1 MGGRSIARALARVQS
16 GETTF
21 DGFVRET
28 AEDWRRLSQETF
40 RRWPLPAA
48 VERQDVEQEMLMA
61 AWRATGDYDATR
73 GTTIEQRVVWCAVT
87 DARKFLHRQR
97 NSYRRDARAP
107 GRFEVRQEASDP
119 EPTVE
124 ARQAGFVA
132 QEALIGHLAEPH
144 PGSATVPGLTA
155 DPTQWKS
162 AWTILREGARE
173 ASEGRHKAEAEIQAL
188 QEHRAV
194 HHVVEA
200 GGALG
205 LENLVD
211 IIFAPGMLR
220 ERGER

>member
-124 ARQAGFVA
+124 ARQEEVA
-132 QEALIGHLAEPH
+132 DARRQLAFAFGTPRVSGVARDVLLVVVMCGADLERA
-144 PGSATVPGLTA
+144 SAEVWADRELASRANLT
-155 DPTQWKS
+155 DPQ
-162 AWTILREGARE
+162 AAR
-173 ASEGRHKAEAEIQAL
+173 R
-188 QEHRAV
+188 
-194 HHVVEA
+194 
-200 GGALG
+200 
-205 LENLVD
+205 LVD
-211 IIFAPGMLR
+211 RVVAMVNKAATRRR
-220 ERGER
+220 ET